1 MRTLAALFL
10 LPVLPVLPLP
20 GGQQPDPQT
29 VQASPTFPVFVCEP
43 DMPYCNRA
51 AEADLMVVQRY
62 GRGAAFVDINGDGW
76 DDLFLA
82 DCDNR
87 WDPEGYGVSA
97 FFVNRHDG
105 TFIYVPA
112 PQLGIAEADLQYT
125 WSGSF
130 ADYDNDGDPDLL
142 LANGGYSGSGHLAL
156 YENRIPEGGV
166 FVPRTEESGI
176 GGADDTP
183 SGWWGSSWADYDN
196 DGWLDVVVTRTS
208 GRPLLFHND
217 ADGSFTEV
225 GPGLGVT
232 LEMDDGKNP
241 VWLDYDDD
249 LDPDLYL
256 AGIWQHA
263 FYRNDEGHFTDI
275 TNEIFSEPFPGPPA
289 VDDAPVVFA
298 AAAADF
304 DQDGFDDL
312 YLGRF
317 DLQDVVLV
325 NDGNGRFVEH
335 STDWGLVTTNV
346 GWPDFTQP
354 YENTM
359 GLGVG
364 DLFDDGYPDVLIGTG
379 NPSRAAQDMVFCNT
393 ADDFL
398 RRCTGEI
405 TRAGVEGVW
414 RTRSHGTVFSDFDRD
429 GDTDFAVNLGGHPG
443 FDAEQGERISPEW
456 PALFVN
462 QGASTENTASL
473 TLVGTRS
480 NRDALGARI
489 RVLGEDS
496 PRYDVIRSMQ
506 GFQSQN
512 SRRRIL
518 SLGTATTARVEI
530 RWPSGEIQVLT
541 LEAGEDRTVVEAGQ

>member
-1 MRTLAALFL
+1 MRRTMAYLLLPLLPL
-10 LPVLPVLPLP
+10 LPVQEPESRDPS
-20 GGQQPDPQT
+20 PD
-29 VQASPTFPVFVCEP
+29 PTFPTFVCEP

-51 AEADLMVVQRY
+51 AEANLMAVRRY

-87 WDPEGYGVSA
+87 WDPAGYGVSA
-97 FFVNRHDG
+97 FFVNRRDG

-112 PQLGIAEADLQYT
+112 PQLGIAEEDLLYT

-142 LANGGYSGSGHLAL
+142 LANGGYSGLGHLAF
-156 YENRIPEGGV
+156 YENRIADGEV
-166 FVPRTEESGI
+166 FVSRTEASGI
-176 GGADDTP
+176 GPADDGP
-183 SGWWGSSWADYDN
+183 AGWWGSSWADYDN
-196 DGWLDVVVTRTS
+196 DGWLDVVVTRTQ
-208 GRPLLFHND
+208 GRALLFHNN
-217 ADGSFTEV
+217 ADGTFAEV
-225 GPGLGVT
+225 GPALNVA
-232 LEMDDGKNP
+232 LAMDDGKNP
-241 VWLDYDDD
+241 VWLDFDGDR
-249 LDPDLYL
+249 DPDLYL

-263 FYRNDEGHFTDI
+263 FYRNDEGSFTDI
-275 TNEIFSEPFPGPPA
+275 TDLIFEKPFPEPAA
-289 VDDAPVVFA
+289 VDDGPVVFA

-304 DQDGFDDL
+304 DQDGLDDL

-317 DLQDVVLV
+317 DLQDVVLL
-325 NDGNGRFVEH
+325 NDGDGGFVQH

-379 NPSRAAQDMVFCNT
+379 NPSRAAEDMVFCNT
-393 ADDFL
+393 ADDFF
-398 RRCTGEI
+398 RRCTTEV
-405 TRAGVEGVW
+405 TRAGVDATW

-429 GDTDFAVNLGGHPG
+429 GDTDVAINLGGHPG
-443 FDAEQGERISPEW
+443 FDADQDRRISPEW

-462 QGASTENTASL
+462 QTGSAGNTATL

-480 NRDALGARI
+480 NRDAIGARI
-489 RVLGEDS
+489 RVGEDPS
-496 PRYDVIRSMQ
+496 RYYVIRSMQ

-512 SRRRIL
+512 SQRRVVN
-518 SLGTATTARVEI
+518 LGTATTATVEI
-530 RWPSGEIQVLT
+530 GWPAGGSQTVT
-541 LEAGEDRTVVEAGQ
+541 LEAGQDRIVVETGE